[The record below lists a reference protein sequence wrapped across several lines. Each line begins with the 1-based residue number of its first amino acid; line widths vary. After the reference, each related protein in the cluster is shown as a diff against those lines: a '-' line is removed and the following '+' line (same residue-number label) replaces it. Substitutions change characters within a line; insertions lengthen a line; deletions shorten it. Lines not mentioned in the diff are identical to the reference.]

1 MNRYVRKDHP
11 RVLEATASHRT
22 MKIAVTMMKKGER
35 VLKARGITVILN
47 KAAHN
52 LSLTQVKWCAVH
64 SMCSIAGIIAG
75 IPKNY
80 PMYTS

>member
-1 MNRYVRKDHP
+1 
-11 RVLEATASHRT
+11 

-52 LSLTQVKWCAVH
+52 LSLSQVKWYAVH
-64 SMCSIAGIIAG
+64 SMCSIAGIAG
-75 IPKNY
+75 KNY
-80 PMYTS
+80 LLYYVLLSWDKL